1 MQMLT
6 EPHTPAD
13 RAQIKA
19 EHEAWAAMEK
29 RIAELESENIR
40 LKSEIDQWKGRW
52 EGARIAVE
60 LISK

>member
-6 EPHTPAD
+6 EPMSAAH

-19 EHEAWAAMEK
+19 EREAWDAMEK
-29 RIAELESENIR
+29 RISQLEAENVRLRSE
-40 LKSEIDQWKGRW
+40 LDQWKGRW
-52 EGARIAVE
+52 EGAKIAVE